1 MAFLLFV
8 ALAGCSAPVLSGT
21 KITLEQIQFI
31 EPGKTGRA
39 EVEQNFGR
47 PMWLSEDGRVA
58 AYFWRTGV
66 PSGLMVLGQPSAR
79 HRDLAA
85 YHVRCFAVAYDR
97 GGFVRDCNFLEGG
110 DTPELEAALLRW
122 ASAKHGADAR

>member
-1 MAFLLFV
+1 MAVLLLV
-8 ALAGCSAPVLSGT
+8 ALVGCSAPVLSGSR
-21 KITLEQIQFI
+21 ITLEQIQFI
-31 EPGKTGRA
+31 EPGKTRRT

-47 PMWLSEDGRVA
+47 PMWMTEDSRVA

-97 GGFVRDCNFLEGG
+97 DGFVQDCNFLEGH

-122 ASAKHGADAR
+122 ASSPRGADAR